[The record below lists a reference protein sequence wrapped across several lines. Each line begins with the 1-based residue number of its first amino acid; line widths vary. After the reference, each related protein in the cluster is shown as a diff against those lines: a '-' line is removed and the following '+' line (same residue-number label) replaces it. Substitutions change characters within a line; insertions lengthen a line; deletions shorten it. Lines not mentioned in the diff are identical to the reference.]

1 MAGVNKIIIVGNL
14 GRDPEVRY
22 SQSGMAI
29 CSFSVAVT
37 ERKKDGE
44 QWKDHTEWFRVK
56 SFGKQAENAG
66 QYLQK
71 GKQVYVEGRLEQSK
85 YKDKEGQE
93 RTSVDVIANTI
104 QFLGGGGGGGAR
116 KDGAP
121 AGERAARPAGGGG
134 GDDAP
139 PASDGFIDDDLPF

>member
-22 SQSGMAI
+22 SQGGMAI
-29 CSFSVAVT
+29 CNFSVAVS

-44 QWKDHTEWFRVK
+44 QYKEHVEWFRVK
-56 SFGKQAENAG
+56 CFGKQAENAG
-66 QYLQK
+66 QYLAK

-104 QFLGGGGGGGAR
+104 QFLGGGKGEGKQGAG
-116 KDGAP
+116 D
-121 AGERAARPAGGGG
+121 AAKP
-134 GDDAP
+134 DAP
-139 PASDGFIDDDLPF
+139 PAADGFVDDDLPF